1 MGRFLTRLLALFG
14 ISITTVACYGTP
26 YEEYNPE
33 FGTSGRVV
41 DDYGNGIIGIEV
53 TAGDEVSTSGTNG
66 RFFLSNAERVIAFR
80 DVDGQ
85 QNGGEFEER
94 TITLRE
100 GVHDVGVVVMYR
112 KSREE

>member
-26 YEEYNPE
+26 YDEYNPD

-41 DDYGNGIIGIEV
+41 DDGGNGIIGIEV

-66 RFFLSNAERVIAFR
+66 RFFITNDERVITFR
-80 DVDGQ
+80 DVDGE
-85 QNGGEFEER
+85 QNGGEFVER
-94 TITLRE
+94 TITLHE
-100 GVHDVGVVVMYR
+100 GVHDVGVVVLHR
-112 KSREE
+112 RTEE